1 MKKEYP
7 TKNKLYEVSEL
18 LLKFNNKGTAEYS
31 ELMNYLRAHSDA
43 FSGAPRILIDSAL
56 AEKISGKIDEHGSI
70 RVRVYD
76 LDDSRATKVRDKIKP
91 FQVDSHLVL
100 LTLRY

>member
-1 MKKEYP
+1 
-7 TKNKLYEVSEL
+7 
-18 LLKFNNKGTAEYS
+18 
-31 ELMNYLRAHSDA
+31 LRTQSDA
-43 FSGAPRILIDSAL
+43 FSGKPHILIDSAL

-76 LDDSRATKVRDKIKP
+76 LDDSRAAKVRDKIKP
-91 FQVDSHLVL
+91 PQVDSHLVL